1 MQSGTPLNVTVSG
14 NNVASLFSGGVGNRP
29 DLSGAIT
36 YPKSN
41 VVSSKGQVTGIQ
53 WVDVSAFKA
62 PAAGKWGTLPFD
74 ALRGPGRNNWN
85 LSLFKRFT
93 FSESRGSAFEFRV
106 DAFNAWNHTQ
116 FGGAGQN
123 GGFHTGFDGGQA
135 GQITSAFDPRTLQLG
150 GKLIF

>member
-1 MQSGTPLNVTVSG
+1 MLRYLGKVRAA
-14 NNVASLFSGGVGNRP
+14 VASGVEN
-29 DLSGAIT
+29 A
-36 YPKSN
+36 
-41 VVSSKGQVTGIQ
+41 KGVEGLR
-53 WVDVSAFKA
+53 V
-62 PAAGKWGTLPFD
+62 
-74 ALRGPGRNNWN
+74 ALK
-85 LSLFKRFT
+85 LLFKQFV

-150 GKLIF
+150 AKLIF